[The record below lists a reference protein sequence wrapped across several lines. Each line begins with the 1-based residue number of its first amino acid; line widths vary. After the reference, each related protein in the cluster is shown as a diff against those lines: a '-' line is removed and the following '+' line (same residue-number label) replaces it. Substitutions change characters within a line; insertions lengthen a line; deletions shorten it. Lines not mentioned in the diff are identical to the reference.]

1 MALKP
6 LAQRSF
12 LTFLSQFALK
22 VIVKYQYR
30 APEDPKIK
38 SNHVDV
44 KDFRRLNKV
53 VLREGA
59 TNAASNRALRANYD
73 MKLQPK
79 YTARSGAVANS
90 MPNAEQ
96 AFGRA
101 NRPQTPVN
109 GIIHNVYGEQESI
122 QLQERYNL
130 WKQ

>member
-1 MALKP
+1 M
-6 LAQRSF
+6 
-12 LTFLSQFALK
+12 
-22 VIVKYQYR
+22 IVKYQYR
-30 APEDPKIK
+30 APEDPKMK
-38 SNHVDV
+38 SKQVDV

-59 TNAASNRALRANYD
+59 TDAASNRAYRAKHD

-79 YTARSGAVANS
+79 YTARTSGISSS

-109 GIIHNVYGEQESI
+109 GIINNVYGEQESI
-122 QLQERYNL
+122 QMQERY
-130 WKQ
+130 K